1 MEIRDWIALF
11 TPIILIVTIISS
23 HIIIS
28 KQTRKN
34 KRAKWIEDLR
44 LEVANVISLSQQ
56 VENGNVNT
64 LFPFSKSGYVVTM
77 LLDQNKK
84 TEEDLLLEIQAFG
97 IFMTEKFN
105 ANHVQEYKTR
115 VTKITNLTKLVIY
128 QEERKL

>member
-1 MEIRDWIALF
+1 MEAKDWI
-11 TPIILIVTIISS
+11 TPIILIATIISS
-23 HIIIS
+23 HLLVS

-44 LEVANVISLSQQ
+44 LEVANVISFSQQ
-56 VENGNVNT
+56 VDDKNVNT

-84 TEEDLLLEIQAFG
+84 NEKDLLLEVQEFG
-97 IFMTEKFN
+97 LFMTGKVN
-105 ANHVQEYKTR
+105 NKNYMQEYKER

-128 QEERKL
+128 REEKEL

>member
-1 MEIRDWIALF
+1 MEAKDWI
-11 TPIILIVTIISS
+11 TPIILIATIFSS
-23 HIIIS
+23 HLLMS

-44 LEVANVISLSQQ
+44 LEVANVISYSQQ

-64 LFPFSKSGYVVTM
+64 LFPFSRSGYVVTM

-84 TEEDLLLEIQAFG
+84 IEGDLLLEIQTFG
-97 IFMTEKFN
+97 LFMTEKFN
-105 ANHVQEYKTR
+105 LGHMQEYKER

-128 QEERKL
+128 REEKKL